1 MYYVMMYN
9 VVELLRNSYITDKS
23 NGVTLKTIGQ
33 SHEGRDIYRLDIGYT
48 SLPTMVVDCGIH
60 AREWASPAFCLY
72 MINELINGDYTEWT
86 GNNITSGQLPVGPEI
101 TGISRKNAL
110 GNLSNAES

>member
-1 MYYVMMYN
+1 MLHN
-9 VVELLRNSYITDKS
+9 GKS

-33 SHEGRDIYRLDIGYT
+33 SHEGRDIYRLDIGDT
-48 SLPTMVVDCGIH
+48 SLPSMVVDCGIH

-86 GNNITSGQLPVGPEI
+86 GKKGSSGQLPANFRSTSDRI
-101 TGISRKNAL
+101 
-110 GNLSNAES
+110 